1 MWKKLVKD
9 IWAWKINVWSVS
21 GMHTSFSSCSIPYYR
36 RHYAQIIYDSRS
48 SDDTAT
54 HIQESQRSTS
64 KWKHDIRDN
73 VKKSW
78 REYLFNQLSY
88 EEDRRLATKRTTD
101 RASLRNF
108 VAIRWLRR
116 SQFLVHFKKVRCNF
130 YTSAA
135 WILLVIGLK
144 ESLKVPVWWNVIICV
159 VSGWEVP
166 VPENTRESM
175 FLDPNARNLTTF
187 LSAEHKCRNLLQ
199 NTFFSDTCTF

>member
-36 RHYAQIIYDSRS
+36 WHHAQTIYDSRS

-108 VAIRWLRR
+108 VATADYDAHNSWFIL
-116 SQFLVHFKKVRCNF
+116 KK
-130 YTSAA
+130 SAA
-135 WILLVIGLK
+135 ISTHRLHG
-144 ESLKVPVWWNVIICV
+144 
-159 VSGWEVP
+159 
-166 VPENTRESM
+166 
-175 FLDPNARNLTTF
+175 
-187 LSAEHKCRNLLQ
+187 
-199 NTFFSDTCTF
+199 FFSLLAWKKASKYQFDEM